1 VTPGIEGTQ
10 ESGVIDGSGALKP
23 YFGPAREEYRDTA
36 AWAMVPVSSMVPV
49 TKSVEYIP
57 DASIFHQ
64 SRDPHIP
71 AFIKP
76 IPNQDYLPALLT
88 ILHTIPLYRNALLT
102 PQVSIDNYW
111 RGEDWWKGGVTA
123 IARTVDTTSGA
134 EPSYELDLLYEV
146 QRLMAFLDKTTRSY
160 ASLDSLFQL
169 DAWKESRLGQDE
181 PSDLDDDALKF
192 LIIWAWAYQQHV
204 PDARLDGSLRSSIN
218 AGGMLQRSFLLD
230 ANVVPRGDI
239 VDLHLYDVLDDSF
252 FESSTQHAHITDISD
267 VLVLRLNASKDGA
280 SLDCTIPA
288 TLYADRYLET
298 NRDAVDAMFA
308 ERRQIEEQLTNISH
322 EVDKVKFH
330 KPQKQTSYAKPME
343 TLTMLKTSMKAFGLE
358 SRGPVENPKHTA
370 ILAQLES
377 LYQNVERKLSSK
389 SGYVRPIQHVT
400 LTRLQALSRRHRRFR
415 TLWKMSPNVSA
426 PQSTAPLT
434 LELTHINYGE

>member
-10 ESGVIDGSGALKP
+10 ESGVIDGSGILKP

-36 AWAMVPVSSMVPV
+36 SWAMVPVSNMTPV

-64 SRDPHIP
+64 SRDPHMP

-88 ILHTIPLYRNALLT
+88 IFHTIPLYRNALLT

-111 RGEDWWKGGVTA
+111 LGEDWWKGGVMT

-134 EPSYELDLLYEV
+134 GPSYELDLLYEV
-146 QRLMAFLDKTTRSY
+146 QRLMAFLDMTTRSY

-169 DAWKESRLGQDE
+169 DAWKESRLGPDE
-181 PSDLDDDALKF
+181 SSELNDDALKF
-192 LIIWAWAYQQHV
+192 LMRWAWAYQQHV
-204 PDARLDGSLRSSIN
+204 PDARLDGCLRSSIN
-218 AGGMLQRSFLLD
+218 AGGVLQHSFLLD

-239 VDLHLYDVLDDSF
+239 TDLHIYDVLDDSF
-252 FESSTQHAHITDISD
+252 FESSQQHAHITDISD

-288 TLYADRYLET
+288 TLYADRYLES
-298 NRDAVDAMFA
+298 NRNAVDAMFA
-308 ERRQIEEQLTNISH
+308 ERRQIEEQLTNISR

-330 KPQKQTSYAKPME
+330 KPQRQTSYTKPME
-343 TLTMLKTSMKAFGLE
+343 TLTMLKTSMKAFGPE
-358 SRGPVENPKHTA
+358 SRGASENPKHTA
-370 ILAQLES
+370 VLAQLEA
-377 LYQNVERKLSSK
+377 LYQNVERKLFSK
-389 SGYVRPIQHVT
+389 PSHVV
-400 LTRLQALSRRHRRFR
+400 
-415 TLWKMSPNVSA
+415 PV
-426 PQSTAPLT
+426 
-434 LELTHINYGE
+434 